1 MPRTTI
7 TTTRPFKITPEIQE
21 HAERELADYFAGRSN
36 RCRRNGWRERVE
48 AVLATV
54 SGYHLGVLRLY
65 HAPRVWPEAITKA
78 FGSSASLAIRLD
90 CCDHPAQ
97 GSTAALEAAAAERLV
112 AVIAQEGPT
121 GPTVIDLYGRAD
133 DHFDAAVRAY
143 AKARAKHAGACAA
156 ADDDMAEA
164 AE

>member
-7 TTTRPFKITPEIQE
+7 TTTRTFKITPEIQE
-21 HAERELADYFAGRSN
+21 HAERELADYFARRSN
-36 RCRRNGWRERVE
+36 SRRRNGWRERVE

-65 HAPRVWPEAITKA
+65 HAPRVWPEAITKT
-78 FGSSASLAIRLD
+78 FGRAASLAIRLD

-97 GSTAALEAAAAERLV
+97 GSTAALEAAAAERLA
-112 AVIAQEGPT
+112 AVIAQEGPRARA
-121 GPTVIDLYGRAD
+121 VDRLRGRAC
-133 DHFDAAVRAY
+133 DHFHAAVRAY
-143 AKARAKHAGACAA
+143 AKARAKHVGACPA
-156 ADDDMAEA
+156 DDMADA

>member
-65 HAPRVWPEAITKA
+65 HAPRVWPAVITKT
-78 FGSSASLAIRLD
+78 FGRSASLAIRLD

-97 GSTAALEAAAAERLV
+97 GSTAALEAAAAERLA
-112 AVIAQEGPT
+112 AVIAQEGPRARA
-121 GPTVIDLYGRAD
+121 VDRLRGRAR
-133 DHFDAAVRAY
+133 DHFHAAVRAY
-143 AKARAKHAGACAA
+143 AKARAKHVPACPA
-156 ADDDMAEA
+156 DDMAEA

>member
-97 GSTAALEAAAAERLV
+97 GSTAALEAAAAERLA
-112 AVIAQEGPT
+112 AVIAQEGPRARA
-121 GPTVIDLYGRAD
+121 VDRLRGRAC
-133 DHFDAAVRAY
+133 DHFHAAVRAY
-143 AKARAKHAGACAA
+143 AKARAKHVGACPA
-156 ADDDMAEA
+156 DDMAEA